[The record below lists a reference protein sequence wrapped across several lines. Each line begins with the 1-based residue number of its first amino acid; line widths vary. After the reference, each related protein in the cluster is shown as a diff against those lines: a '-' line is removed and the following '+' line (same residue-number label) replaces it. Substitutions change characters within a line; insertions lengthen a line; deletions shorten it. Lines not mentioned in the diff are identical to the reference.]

1 MYIYIYTYTYMDIR
15 EFTHLLRNIFYIW
28 RASTRERE
36 SERQRERDVLMC
48 VREEVCVTCPE
59 HAQS

>member
-1 MYIYIYTYTYMDIR
+1 MDIR